1 MTENSKPI
9 ICGDSMVRAILSGN
23 KTVTRRL
30 TNLKDQ
36 SVVKCGPKTIAALG
50 HPLVAASS
58 PYDSGD
64 TLWVRET
71 WTAWSPTMGTMPEIY
86 YRADNILNPE
96 NKNFF
101 AVTWRPAIYMPKS
114 IARLFLRVTDTRL
127 VRLQDITDDD
137 AEREGCE
144 ADWFDFSDDPDYPR
158 MEITATPRMAFAE
171 LWDSLRKPADRVKYG
186 WAANPWVWRIA
197 FERCEKPDGWPDFQK
212 GGR

>member
-9 ICGDSMVRAILSGN
+9 IFSDSMVRAILSGN

-36 SVVKCGPKTIAALG
+36 SVVKCGPKTLATLG

-58 PYDSGD
+58 PYASGD
-64 TLWVRET
+64 PLWVRET

-101 AVTWRPAIYMPKS
+101 AVKWRPAIYMPKS
-114 IARLFLRVTDTRL
+114 IARLFLRVTDVCP

-137 AEREGCE
+137 AILEGCPGIPRG
-144 ADWFDFSDDPDYPR
+144 DQWFAKWHTSPTEQFSV
-158 MEITATPRMAFAE
+158 

-197 FERCEKPDGWPDFQK
+197 FERCEKPDGWPNIS
-212 GGR
+212 